1 MKNIA
6 IRKNTQAILDQYDLN
21 ALKKYGQNFL
31 VDANIIHK
39 IAQQANITKE
49 TCVIEIGP
57 GIGAL
62 TEELAHQAKH
72 VIAFEIDERMKNVL
86 DHELECH
93 NVEVILQD
101 FMKVN
106 LEEVVS
112 TIEEEDVCVVT
123 NLPYYI
129 TTDIIKKVLTTPTRI
144 NRMVALI
151 QKEVALKL
159 TGEEKSPLSNMIDY
173 VGDIKYCMTVGKSVF
188 IPAPHVDSAVI
199 RIHKERNM
207 DPVLIEVLEAAFK
220 QKRKTMN
227 NNMKALFQNETAQVL
242 AACNINL
249 TKRAQELSIHDFMK
263 LAEERRKRL

>member
-86 DHELECH
+86 DH
-93 NVEVILQD
+93 
-101 FMKVN
+101 
-106 LEEVVS
+106 
-112 TIEEEDVCVVT
+112 
-123 NLPYYI
+123 
-129 TTDIIKKVLTTPTRI
+129 
-144 NRMVALI
+144 
-151 QKEVALKL
+151 
-159 TGEEKSPLSNMIDY
+159 
-173 VGDIKYCMTVGKSVF
+173 
-188 IPAPHVDSAVI
+188 
-199 RIHKERNM
+199 
-207 DPVLIEVLEAAFK
+207 
-220 QKRKTMN
+220 
-227 NNMKALFQNETAQVL
+227 
-242 AACNINL
+242 
-249 TKRAQELSIHDFMK
+249 
-263 LAEERRKRL
+263 